1 MMIAT
6 VNAPGVALG
15 VELETGDADGSGGDE
30 GCSVATGEP
39 GEAGGGPAIRAGLR
53 GSLYIWPKSAHETN
67 AASKNAIKRKSSL
80 RAIAAGILQ
89 SHVGYLN
96 AWR

>member
-15 VELETGDADGSGGDE
+15 AAVASGDTEPVAAGDGCVVAMGEACGSGPPD
-30 GCSVATGEP
+30 AW
-39 GEAGGGPAIRAGLR
+39 AGLR
-53 GSLYIWPKSAHETN
+53 GMRYIWPKSAHETN
-67 AASKNAIKRKSSL
+67 AAKKNAIKSKRSL

-89 SHVGYLN
+89 PHVGYLN